1 MTYTEYKETKQIFTE
16 KVIGFY
22 GSIQKQDMQDFIEW
36 LQNDEEI
43 SKEGWGLGEPL
54 PFDIEDLL
62 DEYITQEPHYKPF

>member
-1 MTYTEYKETKQIFTE
+1 MTYTEYKETKQVFEE

-36 LQNDEEI
+36 LQNDEELNN
-43 SKEGWGLGEPL
+43 EGWGLGEPL

>member
-1 MTYTEYKETKQIFTE
+1 MTYSEYKETKQIFTE
-16 KVIGFY
+16 KVLGFY

-43 SKEGWGLGEPL
+43 SKEGWGLGKPL